1 MAHWAVG
8 SGPGRGRSAAR
19 ASAWGSILTVEVA
32 QWPPGRDPVAHAP
45 LELGDVREAAVGCP
59 RPDRRAV
66 DPYFEDAAVAWASV
80 QRRSSPATEGTF
92 LLMRAI
98 FPNFCNV

>member
-1 MAHWAVG
+1 M
-8 SGPGRGRSAAR
+8 
-19 ASAWGSILTVEVA
+19 TVEVA

-66 DPYFEDAAVAWASV
+66 DPYFEDAAVAGA
-80 QRRSSPATEGTF
+80 
-92 LLMRAI
+92 
-98 FPNFCNV
+98 